1 MDVLINLVRTSC
13 RAAGCHRSENVGH
26 PRERVEWGAEHRDEP
41 IRQVA
46 SAVEQSPARLAL
58 LSDLHGLRGIDV
70 VDGAQVEPT
79 LNRLDRHSGQSRM
92 RQCLRTRTEATVV

>member
-1 MDVLINLVRTSC
+1 MDVLISLVGTGC
-13 RAAGCHRSENVGH
+13 RAAGCHRLENVGH
-26 PRERVEWGAEHRDEP
+26 PRERVERRDEL

-46 SAVEQSPARLAL
+46 PAVEQSPARLAL
-58 LSDLHGLRGIDV
+58 LNDLHGLRGIDV

-92 RQCLRTRTEATVV
+92 RQCLRTRTEATAV